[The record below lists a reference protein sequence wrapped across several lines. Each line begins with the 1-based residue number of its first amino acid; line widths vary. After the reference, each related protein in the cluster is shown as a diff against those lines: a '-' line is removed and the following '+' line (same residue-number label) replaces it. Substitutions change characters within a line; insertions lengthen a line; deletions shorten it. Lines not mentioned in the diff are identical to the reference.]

1 MRFEQLPQISLTNEE
16 TNTWNNFT
24 DILDN
29 VTSQMPRNS
38 QIQREFESVLTEVN
52 SLLKWIK

>member
-16 TNTWNNFT
+16 TKTWNNFT

-29 VTSQMPRNS
+29 VTSQMPRDS
-38 QIQREFESVLTEVN
+38 QIQREFESVLKEVN
-52 SLLKWIK
+52 SLLKWVQ

>member
-16 TNTWNNFT
+16 TKTWNNFA

-29 VTSQMPRNS
+29 ITNQMPRDS
-38 QIQREFESVLTEVN
+38 QIQREFESVLKEVN